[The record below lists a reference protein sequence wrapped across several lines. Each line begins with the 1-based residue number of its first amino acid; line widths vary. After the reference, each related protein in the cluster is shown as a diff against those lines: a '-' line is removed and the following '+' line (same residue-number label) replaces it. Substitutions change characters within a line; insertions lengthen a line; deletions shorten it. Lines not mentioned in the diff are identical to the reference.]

1 MVKIEI
7 STEYITLG
15 QFLKFAGI
23 IDSGALAKQFL
34 LEKCVFVNDERENR
48 RGRKL
53 YNNDVVNIDGIKYHI
68 SSVFRNVKV

>member
-34 LEKCVFVNDERENR
+34 VEKCVFVNDERENR

-68 SSVFRNVKV
+68 SSVF